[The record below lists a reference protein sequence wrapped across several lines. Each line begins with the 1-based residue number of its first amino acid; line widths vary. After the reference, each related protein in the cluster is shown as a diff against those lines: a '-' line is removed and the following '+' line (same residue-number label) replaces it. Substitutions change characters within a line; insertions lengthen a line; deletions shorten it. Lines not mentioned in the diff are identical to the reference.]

1 MSNLENVKIL
11 YAAHKGDVAG
21 LWKLVNSGKLTSENQ
36 ALAHEQIRKLFMS
49 SKQTSIVNKNCSLQG
64 ANGSS
69 CIGVDVQASDFIR
82 GQGEG
87 VKSVDA
93 PTMASQSKAD
103 RLNQRQLDRFNDT
116 AGMLG
121 DAARARPCEIDT
133 PYSK

>member
-1 MSNLENVKIL
+1 MSSANLEHGKVLN
-11 YAAHKGDVAG
+11 AARKGDVAG
-21 LWKLVNSGKLTSENQ
+21 LWKLVNGGRLTADDQ
-36 ALAHEQIRKLFMS
+36 ALAHEHIRRLFMS
-49 SKQTSIVNKNCSLQG
+49 GKQTAIATKNCSLQG

-69 CIGVDVQASDFIR
+69 CIGVDIHASDFIR
-82 GQGEG
+82 GQSEG
-87 VKSVDA
+87 VQPVDV
-93 PTMASQSKAD
+93 PSQSKAD